1 MSEVIASKRIV
12 ITAEDRVTSVIAKT
26 NQAFNQLE
34 EHLQQLGM
42 KFNSGAIEQSTYNS
56 ALNQTRS
63 TVSETDEAIRKM
75 NHNIDELKGSK
86 TVEINADTTGAESS
100 IDSLSNDISDLP
112 DKSVD
117 IDANTDVAEQD
128 VDELSDDITDIPDG
142 DVEVNADTDE
152 ANGKLNSIDDVI
164 NQLKRNKPVI
174 RPSVDPTE
182 STRGISKIR
191 QSLDSLKA
199 SGGTLRNFIG
209 GNLIANGIQN
219 ATSSL
224 TEFAKQGFQAA
235 VAGQQVA
242 ARWRSLG
249 MTAGEIKE
257 VGAAVTDLKENTNMS
272 GVAVGNLITRFYG
285 MTGSTKQAI
294 ALSKGVGSIT
304 DSLHLSG
311 EASDAFANGLA
322 RIESSGKVTS
332 QSLGRLERQAPGLTS
347 ALQKASGMSKK
358 AFDDLLSSGK
368 MTSEQFNQI
377 LEKASK
383 DYEKNAKSWDGTT
396 EGALKNIRETWAA
409 SWKSMMMPLTQSSG
423 QGLGALSKALQQL
436 QPQFKQLGE
445 AVADLSTRFAKWLT
459 PQHAKDLGTIVGSL
473 GRMAVVLG
481 KGVWKTVTAPLRVI
495 GWFIDKASGKHG
507 DTLDEIAT
515 ALDHISRNKI
525 AMAVLEGIG
534 MALATNFA
542 YSKLMKSADGL
553 SAIGKAIS
561 ALSGK
566 KFTGN
571 LFADLGKGLRNIFR
585 NKSISVEVEK
595 SGEEAGTKF
604 STRLLSRIRAIKFGN
619 WFRSLFK
626 PSETEALRSGEKSG
640 ENFITRFAAKTNA
653 SRFAQIGRSLGGRII
668 SGVGLAIEA
677 YDLVKDIHGAFTSH
691 NGTTRSRDT
700 GKAVGAGIGTGIGFF
715 FGSPAGAA
723 LGGMIGRVIG
733 GKIGPA
739 VGKFGN
745 SIGKVLTDIFEKH
758 DWNKVWSDIGKGWQS
773 FWKGMG
779 NWWDQTIGKKSSHQS
794 SSKDPSQKEIK
805 SLGGNHYSKTDI
817 ANIRQMNSAVRA
829 YTASLKQLK
838 AVVKKDDPTKQLR
851 NMSKEFKSINP
862 SIRNSAKYWRNLAK
876 PLETSAKAFK
886 VVDKS
891 LNTFKGKN
899 NPLDRLDKSVTR
911 LTKTIKREQFGKLLA
926 KQMQIA
932 DKSMNGKHS
941 FVGQFETMTKRVI
954 SQLRRFRR
962 TFDSDWRNTWTRLD
976 RYPSQGLSRT
986 ASIVSNRLD
995 SVLSREHSFSSRFT
1009 SSWKKWVDDV
1019 VSAMRSGF
1027 DKLPGIAQKAMQGIV
1042 SRLNSGISAIN
1053 NVISDFGGDKRLGT
1067 IHYAK
1072 GTLFHPGGK
1081 AVLNDGS
1088 TASKQELVWEPS
1100 RGFSLPQG
1108 QNTVH
1113 DLERGAMVLDA
1124 PHTDPILNRIGIPHY
1139 AGGTLSEDEQD
1150 KIAQEF
1156 MDDPIKASRDL
1167 VLKVTNWDS
1176 SVPVI
1181 ADLGKATAIGFSRG
1195 IANVLKDLLGIIKE
1209 PINGDWTPVIKSAF
1223 RVLHLHAQGWQIAKF
1238 LRQIQTES
1246 GGSETIIGGTDGLS
1260 DGHATGLLQFK
1271 PGTFAHWADPR
1282 YSNIMKG
1289 FDQIV
1294 AAIRCL
1300 NAGGEGGWGN
1310 FGMGH
1315 GWATGGE
1322 ITSQQ
1327 FGWVGDNAQH
1337 HEFVINPYNSNA
1349 LPLMTKAWA
1358 VMSNNHPEW
1367 ASQSDRTFA
1376 SEMIGL
1382 MKATIASINSLD
1394 LQPVVFV
1401 DDASKAINKHN
1412 AKRFSVMKGGR

>member
-34 EHLQQLGM
+34 QHLQQLGM
-42 KFNSGAIEQSTYNS
+42 KFNNGATEQSSYRS
-56 ALNQTRS
+56 ALSQTKS
-63 TVSETDEAIRKM
+63 TVGETDEAIKKL
-75 NHNIDELKGSK
+75 NHNIGELKGTH
-86 TVEINADTTGAESS
+86 TVDVKVDTKQTNEN
-100 IDSLSNDISDLP
+100 IKQL
-112 DKSVD
+112 K
-117 IDANTDVAEQD
+117 NTA
-128 VDELSDDITDIPDG
+128 
-142 DVEVNADTDE
+142 DE
-152 ANGKLNSIDDVI
+152 ATKSGHSMTKSFVF
-164 NQLKRNKPVI
+164 
-174 RPSVDPTE
+174 
-182 STRGISKIR
+182 G
-191 QSLDSLKA
+191 SLVS
-199 SGGTLRNFIG
+199 
-209 GNLIANGIQN
+209 NGIQS
-219 ATSSL
+219 ATNSL
-224 TEFAKQGFQAA
+224 IGFAKQGFQAA

-249 MTAGEIKE
+249 MTSGQIKE
-257 VGAAVTDLKENTNMS
+257 VGSAVTNLKENTNMS

-322 RIESSGKVTS
+322 RIEASGKVTS

-368 MTSEQFNQI
+368 MTSDQFNQI

-396 EGALKNIRETWAA
+396 EGALHHMQTTWAD
-409 SWKSMMMPLTQSSG
+409 SWKAMMAPLAQNSS
-423 QGLGALSKALQQL
+423 QGLGALSNALDKL
-436 QPQFKQLGE
+436 KPQFVQLGE
-445 AVADLSTRFAKWLT
+445 AISRLSTKFANWLT
-459 PQHAKDLGTIVGSL
+459 PQHAEDLGKIVGAL
-473 GRMAVVLG
+473 GRMAVTIG
-481 KGVWKTVTAPLRVI
+481 KGVWEAFSGTVRIIA
-495 GWFIDKASGKHG
+495 KAFGDFSNHG
-507 DTLDEIAT
+507 DALDAT
-515 ALDHISRNKI
+515 ADALDHISKNKE
-525 AMAVLEGIG
+525 AMRILEGIG
-534 MALATNFA
+534 MVLATQFA
-542 YSKLMKSADGL
+542 YSKLMKISEGL
-553 SAIGKAIS
+553 GLVSKGAEGLKLLGKWK
-561 ALSGK
+561 LSGNILK
-566 KFTGN
+566 
-571 LFADLGKGLRNIFR
+571 DLGKVSQKLIGLKNIKI
-585 NKSISVEVEK
+585 NPS
-595 SGEEAGTKF
+595 
-604 STRLLSRIRAIKFGN
+604 N
-619 WFRSLFK
+619 WFKGGANWAKNLFK
-626 PSETEALRSGEKSG
+626 PAETEALRTGDAAG
-640 ENFITRFAAKTNA
+640 GNFITRFASKTNS
-653 SRFAQIGRSLGGRII
+653 SRFAQVGRSLGGRII

-700 GKAVGAGIGTGIGFF
+700 GKAVGAGIGAGIGFF
-715 FGSPAGAA
+715 FGGPAGAA

-779 NWWDQTIGKKSSHQS
+779 NWWDQTIGKKGSHQS

-805 SLGGNHYSKTDI
+805 SLGGNHYSKQDI

-829 YTASLKQLK
+829 YTESLRRLKQ
-838 AVVKKDDPTKQLR
+838 VVKKDDPTKQLR
-851 NMSKEFKSINP
+851 SMSKEFKSINP
-862 SIRNSAKYWRNLAK
+862 AVEKSAKYWKGLAK

-886 VVDKS
+886 VVDKALS
-891 LNTFKGKN
+891 SFKRKN

-911 LTKTIKREQFGKLLA
+911 LTKTIKKEQFGKLLA

-932 DKSMNGKHS
+932 DKSMSGKHS
-941 FVGQFETMTKRVI
+941 FVGQFESMTKRVI

-962 TFDSDWRNTWTRLD
+962 TFDSDWRNTWRRLD

-1124 PHTDPILNRIGIPHY
+1124 HHTDSILNRMGIPHY
-1139 AGGTLSEDEQD
+1139 AGGTISEDEQD
-1150 KIAQEF
+1150 KIAEEF
-1156 MDDPIKASRDL
+1156 IDNPIKASRDL
-1167 VLKVTNWDS
+1167 VLRFTNWNS
-1176 SVPVI
+1176 SVPVV

-1223 RVLHLHAQGWQIAKF
+1223 RVLHIHPAAWMISKF
-1238 LRQIQTES
+1238 LKQIQTES
-1246 GGSETIIGGTDGLS
+1246 GGNEGAIGGTDGLP
-1260 DGHATGLLQFK
+1260 DGRATGLLQFK
-1271 PGTFAHWADPR
+1271 PGTFAHWARAPYDH
-1282 YSNIMKG
+1282 IMKG

-1294 AAIRCL
+1294 TAIRVL
-1300 NAGGEGGWGN
+1300 MAGGEGGWSN

-1349 LPLMTKAWA
+1349 LPLMAKAWT

-1367 ASQSDRTFA
+1367 ASQSDGTFA

-1394 LQPVVFV
+1394 LQPVAFV
-1401 DDASKAINKHN
+1401 DDASRAINKHN
-1412 AKRFSVMKGGR
+1412 AKQISMMRGGR

>member
-26 NQAFNQLE
+26 TQAFNQLE
-34 EHLQQLGM
+34 QHLQQLGM
-42 KFNSGAIEQSTYNS
+42 KFNNGATEQSSYRS
-56 ALNQTRS
+56 ALSQTKS
-63 TVSETDEAIRKM
+63 TVGETDEAIKKL
-75 NHNIDELKGSK
+75 NHNIGELKGTH
-86 TVEINADTTGAESS
+86 TVDVKVDTKQTNEN
-100 IDSLSNDISDLP
+100 IKQL
-112 DKSVD
+112 K
-117 IDANTDVAEQD
+117 NTA
-128 VDELSDDITDIPDG
+128 
-142 DVEVNADTDE
+142 DE
-152 ANGKLNSIDDVI
+152 ATKSGHSMTKSFVF
-164 NQLKRNKPVI
+164 
-174 RPSVDPTE
+174 
-182 STRGISKIR
+182 G
-191 QSLDSLKA
+191 SLVS
-199 SGGTLRNFIG
+199 S
-209 GNLIANGIQN
+209 GIQS
-219 ATSSL
+219 ATNSL
-224 TEFAKQGFQAA
+224 IGFAKQGFQAA

-249 MTAGEIKE
+249 MTSGQIKE
-257 VGAAVTDLKENTNMS
+257 VGSAVTNLKENTNMS

-322 RIESSGKVTS
+322 RIEASGKVTS
-332 QSLGRLERQAPGLTS
+332 QSLGRLERQAPGLSS

-358 AFDDLLSSGK
+358 SFDDLISSGK
-368 MTSEQFNQI
+368 MTSDQFNQI

-396 EGALKNIRETWAA
+396 EGALHHMQTTWAD
-409 SWKSMMMPLTQSSG
+409 SWKAMMAPLAQSSG
-423 QGLGALSKALQQL
+423 QGLGALSSALTKL
-436 QPQFKQLGE
+436 QPQFEELGK
-445 AVADLSTRFAKWLT
+445 AVANLATRFANWLT

-473 GRMAVVLG
+473 GRMAIVLG

-495 GWFIDKASGKHG
+495 GWAMDKMSGKHG
-507 DTLDEIAT
+507 DALDEIAT
-515 ALDHISRNKI
+515 ALDHISKNKA
-525 AMAVLEGIG
+525 AMVVLEGVGI
-534 MALATNFA
+534 ALATDFA
-542 YSKLMKSADGL
+542 YGKLMRSAEGL
-553 SAIGKAIS
+553 SLFGKALS
-561 ALSGK
+561 ALTGK
-566 KFTGN
+566 KFSGH
-571 LFADLGKGLRNIFR
+571 LFQDVGKGLRSIFR
-585 NKSISVEVEK
+585 NKSIDGDAEK
-595 SGEEAGTKF
+595 AGEEAGSKF
-604 STRLLSRIRAIKFGN
+604 STRLLSRIKSIKIGD
-619 WFRSLFK
+619 LFK
-626 PSETEALRSGEKSG
+626 GASKD
-640 ENFITRFAAKTNA
+640 AAKA
-653 SRFAQIGRSLGGRII
+653 GDESGSGFVSRMLSKVRGANVEGAGRGIGSKLGGAVAIAFGAIDLFKAVSAKKDRAAKVGKSLGETMG
-668 SGVGLAIEA
+668 GMA
-677 YDLVKDIHGAFTSH
+677 GAS
-691 NGTTRSRDT
+691 
-700 GKAVGAGIGTGIGFF
+700 VGATLGSMFGPLGTL
-715 FGSPAGAA
+715 
-723 LGGMIGRVIG
+723 LGGLLGGAIGSKAG
-733 GKIGPA
+733 GE
-739 VGKFGN
+739 VGKTIGKMWPKIKKGASEVGN
-745 SIGKVLTDIFEKH
+745 FLLKVLTAPFRAAAKAGEWLGEK
-758 DWNKVWSDIGKGWQS
+758 IKGLTH
-773 FWKGMG
+773 KGG
-779 NWWDQTIGKKSSHQS
+779 ESNSH
-794 SSKDPSQKEIK
+794 IK
-805 SLGGNHYSKTDI
+805 SLGGNHYSKQDI

-829 YTASLKQLK
+829 YTESLRRLKQ
-838 AVVKKDDPTKQLR
+838 VVKKDDPTKQLR
-851 NMSKEFKSINP
+851 SMSKEFKSINP
-862 SIRNSAKYWRNLAK
+862 SIRNSAKYWRDLAK

-899 NPLDRLDKSVTR
+899 NPLDRLDKSVTS

-932 DKSMNGKHS
+932 DKSMSGKHS
-941 FVGQFETMTKRVI
+941 FVGQFESMTKRVI

-986 ASIVSNRLD
+986 ASIVSNRLN

-1124 PHTDPILNRIGIPHY
+1124 PHTDPILNRMGIPHY
-1139 AGGTLSEDEQD
+1139 AGGTLSDDEQD
-1150 KIAQEF
+1150 KIAEEF
-1156 MDDPIKASRDL
+1156 IDNPIKASRDL
-1167 VLKVTNWDS
+1167 VLRFTNWNS
-1176 SVPVI
+1176 SVPVV

-1209 PINGDWTPVIKSAF
+1209 PINGDWTPVIKSAA
-1223 RVLHLHAQGWQIAKF
+1223 RLLHFHIAGWQISKL

-1246 GGSETIIGGTDGLS
+1246 GGKEKQIQLGGSNDPDG
-1260 DGHATGLLQFK
+1260 DGSGRAVGLLQFK
-1271 PGTFAHWADPR
+1271 RSTFEADHVPGHD
-1282 YSNIMKG
+1282 NIMSG
-1289 FDQIV
+1289 FDQIL
-1294 AAIRCL
+1294 AAIATL
-1300 NAGGEGGWGN
+1300 NRGGEGGWGN
-1310 FGMGH
+1310 IGNGH

-1349 LPLMTKAWA
+1349 LPLMEKAWT

-1367 ASQSDRTFA
+1367 ASQSDGTFA

-1382 MKATIASINSLD
+1382 MKETIASINSLD
-1394 LQPVVFV
+1394 LQPVAFV
-1401 DDASKAINKHN
+1401 DDAGKAINKYN
-1412 AKRFSVMKGGR
+1412 AKRIGMMRGGR

>member
-1 MSEVIASKRIV
+1 MTKSFVFGS
-12 ITAEDRVTSVIAKT
+12 
-26 NQAFNQLE
+26 L
-34 EHLQQLGM
+34 
-42 KFNSGAIEQSTYNS
+42 
-56 ALNQTRS
+56 
-63 TVSETDEAIRKM
+63 VS
-75 NHNIDELKGSK
+75 S
-86 TVEINADTTGAESS
+86 
-100 IDSLSNDISDLP
+100 
-112 DKSVD
+112 
-117 IDANTDVAEQD
+117 
-128 VDELSDDITDIPDG
+128 
-142 DVEVNADTDE
+142 
-152 ANGKLNSIDDVI
+152 
-164 NQLKRNKPVI
+164 
-174 RPSVDPTE
+174 
-182 STRGISKIR
+182 
-191 QSLDSLKA
+191 
-199 SGGTLRNFIG
+199 
-209 GNLIANGIQN
+209 GIQS
-219 ATSSL
+219 ATNSL
-224 TEFAKQGFQAA
+224 IGFAKQGFQAA

-249 MTAGEIKE
+249 MTSGQIKE
-257 VGAAVTDLKENTNMS
+257 AGSAVNNLKENTNLS

-322 RIESSGKVTS
+322 RIEASGKVTS
-332 QSLGRLERQAPGLTS
+332 QSLGRLERQAPGLSS

-358 AFDDLLSSGK
+358 SFDDLISSGK
-368 MTSEQFNQI
+368 MTSDQLNQI

-396 EGALKNIRETWAA
+396 EGALHHMQTTWAD
-409 SWKSMMMPLTQSSG
+409 SWKAMMAPLAQNSS
-423 QGLGALSKALQQL
+423 QGLGALSNALDKL
-436 QPQFKQLGE
+436 QPQFVQLGE
-445 AVADLSTRFAKWLT
+445 AISRLSTKFANWLT
-459 PQHAKDLGTIVGSL
+459 PQHAEDLGKIVGAL
-473 GRMAVVLG
+473 GRMAVTIG
-481 KGVWKTVTAPLRVI
+481 KGVWEAFSGTVRIIA
-495 GWFIDKASGKHG
+495 KAFGVFSSHG
-507 DTLDEIAT
+507 DALDAT
-515 ALDHISRNKI
+515 ADALDHISKNKE
-525 AMAVLEGIG
+525 AMRILEGIG
-534 MALATNFA
+534 MVLATQFA
-542 YSKLMKSADGL
+542 YSKLMKISEGL
-553 SAIGKAIS
+553 GLVSKGAEGLKLLGKWK
-561 ALSGK
+561 LSGNILK
-566 KFTGN
+566 
-571 LFADLGKGLRNIFR
+571 DLEKVSQKLIGL
-585 NKSISVEVEK
+585 KSIKINPS
-595 SGEEAGTKF
+595 
-604 STRLLSRIRAIKFGN
+604 N
-619 WFRSLFK
+619 WFKGGANWAKNLFK
-626 PSETEALRSGEKSG
+626 PAETEALRTGDAAG
-640 ENFITRFAAKTNA
+640 GNFITRFASKTNS
-653 SRFAQIGRSLGGRII
+653 SRFAQVGRSLGGRII

-700 GKAVGAGIGTGIGFF
+700 GKAVGAGIGAGIGFF
-715 FGSPAGAA
+715 FGGPAGAA

-779 NWWDQTIGKKSSHQS
+779 NWWDQTIGKKGSRQS

-805 SLGGNHYSKTDI
+805 SLGGNHYSKQDI

-829 YTASLKQLK
+829 YTESLRRLKQ
-838 AVVKKDDPTKQLR
+838 VVKKDDPTKQLR
-851 NMSKEFKSINP
+851 SMSKEFKSINP
-862 SIRNSAKYWRNLAK
+862 AVEKSAKYWKGLAK

-886 VVDKS
+886 VVNKA
-891 LNTFKGKN
+891 LNSFKGKN
-899 NPLDRLDKSVTR
+899 NPLDRLDKSVIS

-932 DKSMNGKHS
+932 DKSMSGKHS
-941 FVGQFETMTKRVI
+941 FVGQFESMTKRVI
-954 SQLRRFRR
+954 SQLRRFRI

-986 ASIVSNRLD
+986 ASIISNRLD

-1124 PHTDPILNRIGIPHY
+1124 PHTDSILNRMGIPHY
-1139 AGGTLSEDEQD
+1139 AGGTISEDEQD
-1150 KIAQEF
+1150 KIAEEF
-1156 MDDPIKASRDL
+1156 IDNPIKASRDL
-1167 VLKVTNWDS
+1167 VLRFTNWNS
-1176 SVPVI
+1176 SVPVV

-1209 PINGDWTPVIKSAF
+1209 PINGDWTPVIKSAA
-1223 RVLHLHAQGWQIAKF
+1223 RLLHFHIAGWQISKL

-1246 GGSETIIGGTDGLS
+1246 GGREVITNNWDSNAKA
-1260 DGHATGLLQFK
+1260 GHPSQGLLQFI
-1271 PGTFAHWADPR
+1271 PSTFNTWAVGKYRDI
-1282 YSNIMKG
+1282 NKG
-1289 FDQIV
+1289 FDQIL
-1294 AAIRCL
+1294 AAINAL
-1300 NAGGEGGWGN
+1300 NHGGEGGWGN
-1310 FGMGH
+1310 IGNGH

-1349 LPLMTKAWA
+1349 LPLLTKAWT
-1358 VMSNNHPEW
+1358 VMNANHPEW
-1367 ASQSDRTFA
+1367 RAPTDNSYNA
-1376 SEMIGL
+1376 EMIAL
-1382 MKATIASINSLD
+1382 MKAAVASINNIDIHPHVSVD
-1394 LQPVVFV
+1394 EVAKPV
-1401 DDASKAINKHN
+1401 NKYN
-1412 AKRFSVMKGGR
+1412 AKRIGMMKGGR

>member
-26 NQAFNQLE
+26 TQAFNQLE
-34 EHLQQLGM
+34 QHLQQLGM
-42 KFNSGAIEQSTYNS
+42 KFNNGATEQSSYRS
-56 ALNQTRS
+56 ALTQTKS
-63 TVSETDEAIRKM
+63 TVGEADEAIKKL
-75 NHNIDELKGSK
+75 NHNIGELKGTH
-86 TVEINADTTGAESS
+86 TVDVKVDTKQTNEN
-100 IDSLSNDISDLP
+100 IKQL
-112 DKSVD
+112 K
-117 IDANTDVAEQD
+117 NTA
-128 VDELSDDITDIPDG
+128 
-142 DVEVNADTDE
+142 DE
-152 ANGKLNSIDDVI
+152 ATKSGHSMTKSFVF
-164 NQLKRNKPVI
+164 
-174 RPSVDPTE
+174 
-182 STRGISKIR
+182 G
-191 QSLDSLKA
+191 SLVS
-199 SGGTLRNFIG
+199 S
-209 GNLIANGIQN
+209 GIQS
-219 ATSSL
+219 ATNSL
-224 TEFAKQGFQAA
+224 IGFAKQGFQAA

-249 MTAGEIKE
+249 MTSGQIKE
-257 VGAAVTDLKENTNMS
+257 VGSAVTNLKENTNMS

-322 RIESSGKVTS
+322 RIEASGKVTS
-332 QSLGRLERQAPGLTS
+332 QSLGRLERQAPGLSS

-358 AFDDLLSSGK
+358 SFDDLISSGK
-368 MTSEQFNQI
+368 MTSDQFNQI

-396 EGALKNIRETWAA
+396 EGALHHMQTTWAD
-409 SWKSMMMPLTQSSG
+409 SWKAMMAPLAQNSS
-423 QGLGALSKALQQL
+423 QGLGALSNALDKL
-436 QPQFKQLGE
+436 QPQFVQLGE
-445 AVADLSTRFAKWLT
+445 AISRLSTKFANWLT
-459 PQHAKDLGTIVGSL
+459 PQHAEDLGKIVGAL
-473 GRMAVVLG
+473 GRMAVTIG
-481 KGVWKTVTAPLRVI
+481 KGVWEAFSGTVRIIA
-495 GWFIDKASGKHG
+495 KAFGDFSNHG
-507 DTLDEIAT
+507 DALDAT
-515 ALDHISRNKI
+515 ADALDHISKNKE
-525 AMAVLEGIG
+525 AMRILEGIG
-534 MALATNFA
+534 MVLATQFA
-542 YSKLMKSADGL
+542 YSKLMKISEGL
-553 SAIGKAIS
+553 GLVSKGAEGLKLLGKWK
-561 ALSGK
+561 LSGNILK
-566 KFTGN
+566 
-571 LFADLGKGLRNIFR
+571 DLGKVSQKLIGLKNIKI
-585 NKSISVEVEK
+585 NPS
-595 SGEEAGTKF
+595 
-604 STRLLSRIRAIKFGN
+604 N
-619 WFRSLFK
+619 WFKGGANWAKNLFK
-626 PSETEALRSGEKSG
+626 PAETEALRTGDTAG
-640 ENFITRFAAKTNA
+640 GNFITRFASKTNS
-653 SRFAQIGRSLGGRII
+653 SRFAQVGRSLGGRII

-700 GKAVGAGIGTGIGFF
+700 GKAVGAGIGAGIGFF
-715 FGSPAGAA
+715 FGGPAGAA

-779 NWWDQTIGKKSSHQS
+779 NWWDQTIGKKGSHQS
-794 SSKDPSQKEIK
+794 SSKGPSQKEIK

-851 NMSKEFKSINP
+851 NMSKEFKRINP
-862 SIRNSAKYWRNLAK
+862 SIRNSAKYWRDLAK

-899 NPLDRLDKSVTR
+899 NPLDRLDKSVTS

-932 DKSMNGKHS
+932 DKSMSGKHS
-941 FVGQFETMTKRVI
+941 FVGQFESMTKRVI

-962 TFDSDWRNTWTRLD
+962 TFDSDWRNTWRRLD

-995 SVLSREHSFSSRFT
+995 SVLSREHSFSSRFA

-1124 PHTDPILNRIGIPHY
+1124 PHTDSILNRMGIPHY
-1139 AGGTLSEDEQD
+1139 AGGTISEDEQD
-1150 KIAQEF
+1150 KIAEEF
-1156 MDDPIKASRDL
+1156 IDNPIKASRDL
-1167 VLKVTNWDS
+1167 VLRFTNWNS
-1176 SVPVI
+1176 SVPVV

-1209 PINGDWTPVIKSAF
+1209 PINGDWTPVIKSAA
-1223 RVLHLHAQGWQIAKF
+1223 RLLHFHIAGWQISKL

-1246 GGSETIIGGTDGLS
+1246 GGREVITNNWDSNAKA
-1260 DGHATGLLQFK
+1260 GHPSQGLLQFI
-1271 PGTFAHWADPR
+1271 PSTFNTWAVGKYRDI
-1282 YSNIMKG
+1282 NKG
-1289 FDQIV
+1289 FDQIL
-1294 AAIRCL
+1294 AAINAL
-1300 NAGGEGGWGN
+1300 NHGGEGGWGN
-1310 FGMGH
+1310 IGNGH

-1349 LPLMTKAWA
+1349 LPLMAKAWTI
-1358 VMSNNHPEW
+1358 MSNNHPEW
-1367 ASQSDRTFA
+1367 ASQSDGTFA

-1394 LQPVVFV
+1394 LQPVAFV
-1401 DDASKAINKHN
+1401 DDASRAINKHN
-1412 AKRFSVMKGGR
+1412 AKQISMMRGGR